1 MADKNRN
8 GIPDHLEN
16 KKSQLAKGAGN
27 SIWDMSGFGGG
38 RTYAQT
44 PYKSGILGQLFNF
57 TTDVSRDL
65 SNFWDSEI
73 LGNKRPLGG
82 GLGDYRY
89 GSRPQAKTQPK
100 LPPADRNVLN
110 QGRIG
115 NNRVQ
120 EPPLGN
126 TELPSFM
133 SFLQQAMEQT
143 GGAGSIS
150 YDPLR
155 QDARR
160 RGSEYDAR
168 LNAMYNQLANSIRD
182 DGATI
187 RENYRGA
194 IDDTAARSA
203 TTQQQIQGA
212 SNVADDRNQQV
223 LANLGIELAAANQIA
238 QGRDL
243 NTQTAD
249 AVADAAARGQI
260 AADRL
265 TTGMESAAT
274 HNTNLAG
281 AAGLEGNLQRA
292 RVQSELAALLA
303 QYDMQEQEANR
314 QAQQQALS
322 QSMGLANAL
331 YEDAWR
337 QRGYEDDVTRWL
349 YEQQQGAMQP
359 QRTDPM
365 QYSMNFISQLMND
378 PMFQDVDVSD
388 IIKLLGPAASIGKLA
403 N

>member
-16 KKSQLAKGAGN
+16 QKSQRDRNGSN
-27 SIWDMSGFGGG
+27 WDMSRFGGG
-38 RTYAQT
+38 RTYAPT
-44 PYKSGILGQLFNF
+44 TYNKRGFLGLGEVGNF
-57 TTDVSRDL
+57 LLDRGRDL
-65 SNFWDSEI
+65 DNFFDSVI
-73 LGNKRPLGG
+73 LGNDRPLGG

-89 GSRPQAKTQPK
+89 GSAPVPVKR
-100 LPPADRNVLN
+100 PPAAPSAQR

-115 NNRVQ
+115 AQPTMPR
-120 EPPLGN
+120 LGN
-126 TELPSFM
+126 TDLPSFM
-133 SFLQQAMEQT
+133 SFLQQAMEQV
-143 GGAGSIS
+143 GGVGRVS

-155 QDARR
+155 QDARS
-160 RGSEYDAR
+160 RGAEYDAR

-182 DGATI
+182 DGQTVQQS
-187 RENYRGA
+187 YQGA

-203 TTQQQIQGA
+203 ATQQQIQGA

-223 LANLGIELAAANQIA
+223 LANLGIEQAEANAIA

-243 NTQTAD
+243 NTQTAG

-260 AADRL
+260 ATDRL
-265 TTGMESAAT
+265 TTGQQAAAE

-292 RVQSELAALLA
+292 RVQSELASLLA

-337 QRGYEDDVTRWL
+337 QRGYDDDVSRWL
-349 YEQQQGAMQP
+349 YEQQRGSLTP
-359 QRTDPM
+359 ERIDPM
-365 QYSMNFISQLMND
+365 QYGMNFVGQLMQNEA
-378 PMFQDVDVSD
+378 FSD
-388 IIKLLGPAASIGKLA
+388 YNPDELIKLLSALGSIGKLA

>member
-57 TTDVSRDL
+57 AADTSRNL

-73 LGNKRPLGG
+73 LGNQRPLGG
-82 GLGDYRY
+82 GLGDYRF
-89 GSRPQAKTQPK
+89 GSGPQAKTQPK

-115 NNRVQ
+115 NRRVQ

-126 TELPSFM
+126 TDLPSFM

-143 GGAGSIS
+143 GGVGRVS

-182 DGATI
+182 DGTTI

-194 IDDTAARSA
+194 IDDTTARSA

-223 LANLGIELAAANQIA
+223 LANLGIEQAAANQIA

-365 QYSMNFISQLMND
+365 QYSLNFIGQLQQRFPDLDMETLLK
-378 PMFQDVDVSD
+378 M
-388 IIKLLGPAASIGKLA
+388 LGPAASIGKLA